1 MVLTTTAAVGG
12 DSTLCSG
19 VLYPQSSL
27 WTRCWGWESKA
38 GHALPWIWYCASSP
52 FSGHVIFWLQGMGG
66 VVPFGPDATV
76 SPREAILSVANHGP
90 TSIRTSGQRG
100 SRSGPR
106 CLLGFADWP
115 RTSGG
120 MRAPPLGFPLV
131 LPLCPGSPWPA
142 VGGIVF
148 LPSWHILG
156 NGLASLWSSAGRG
169 LWAPSRQAGERVS
182 AGGGEGAA

>member
-131 LPLCPGSPWPA
+131 LPLCPGSPCPA
-142 VGGIVF
+142 VGASSSYPPGTFSAMDVHPCGP
-148 LPSWHILG
+148 LLG
-156 NGLASLWSSAGRG
+156 VGCGPLRGRQE
-169 LWAPSRQAGERVS
+169 SV
-182 AGGGEGAA
+182 